1 MEMEEILSAC
11 ADWATLRQMEDALR
25 LPQDHRAH
33 SQLRTRLHS
42 LVTQGRAET
51 RRLDGHDREWRAVE
65 GYRPRQMPHPDARRI
80 IDYVED
86 GDSTGEVARKMGLG
100 LKAAYGRLHRLELK
114 GELVAERRGQF
125 VQDRWHKPVTKTH
138 SEESETMVCRGDVYD
153 VLTDKWQSTAA
164 IAEKVERTSRRRSA
178 HERQVWQCL
187 DRLAEDGQ
195 AERSRRQGYC
205 IWRRIRWSRARR
217 GC

>member
-1 MEMEEILSAC
+1 MEEILSAC

-25 LPQDHRAH
+25 VPQDHKAH
-33 SQLRTRLHS
+33 SQLRTRLYN
-42 LVTQGRAET
+42 LVVQGRAET
-51 RRLDGHDREWRAVE
+51 RRLDGRDREWRAIP
-65 GYRPRQMPHPDARRI
+65 GYRPRQMPRTDERRI

-125 VQDRWHKPVTKTH
+125 VQDRWRKPITKTH
-138 SEESETMVCRGDVYD
+138 SEESETMVYRGDVYD
-153 VLTDKWQSTAA
+153 KLTDRWQSTAE
-164 IAEKVERTSRRRSA
+164 IADQVERTTGRRSA
-178 HERQVWQCL
+178 HERQVWQGL

-205 IWRRIRWSRARR
+205 SWRRI
-217 GC
+217 

>member
-11 ADWATLRQMEDALR
+11 ADWATMRQMEDALR
-25 LPQDHRAH
+25 LPQDHKAH
-33 SQLRTRLHS
+33 SHLRTRLYH
-42 LVTQGRAET
+42 LVVQGRAET
-51 RRLDGHDREWRAVE
+51 RRLDGHDREWRAVP
-65 GYRPRQMPHPDARRI
+65 GYRPRQMPRADERRI

-100 LKAAYGRLHRLELK
+100 LKAAYGRLHRLEAK

-125 VQDRWHKPVTKTH
+125 VQDRWFKPITKTP
-138 SEESETMVCRGDVYD
+138 SEESETMVYRGDVYD
-153 VLTDKWQSTAA
+153 VLTEKWQSTAA
-164 IAEKVERTSRRRSA
+164 IADQVERTTNRRSA

-195 AERSRRQGYC
+195 AERSRRQGHC
-205 IWRRIRWSRARR
+205 IWRRI
-217 GC
+217 

>member
-1 MEMEEILSAC
+1 ILSAC
-11 ADWATLRQMEDALR
+11 ADWATMRQMEDALR

-42 LVTQGRAET
+42 FVVQGRAET

-65 GYRPRQMPHPDARRI
+65 GYRPRQMPRTDERRI

-100 LKAAYGRLHRLELK
+100 LKAAYGRLHRLEAK

-125 VQDRWHKPVTKTH
+125 VQDRWFKPITKTP
-138 SEESETMVCRGDVYD
+138 SEESETMVYRGDVYD
-153 VLTDKWQSTAA
+153 VLTEKWQSTAA
-164 IAEKVERTSRRRSA
+164 IADQVERTTNRRSA

-195 AERSRRQGYC
+195 AERSRSQGHC
-205 IWRRIRWSRARR
+205 IWRRI
-217 GC
+217 